1 MTIEM
6 KRIFLTL
13 AVLMTF
19 VSAYAQEEDALKAN
33 EPIRSSLSVGTSF
46 ISMSGLGNNQSIGPL
61 FSMRYSSVFGKN
73 GNWRTNVG
81 VVTNF
86 NNITYMPITVTN
98 VLFPQS
104 KHHIEYGGGIILRRD
119 LYSQLYG
126 PSEGINKK
134 ATDIAG
140 AILPISYIYE
150 GENGFSF
157 EIGVTFMYNNFQQPY
172 NPMLPSLWMY

>member
-1 MTIEM
+1 M

-19 VSAYAQEEDALKAN
+19 VSAYAQEEAIQKAV
-33 EPIRSSLSVGTSF
+33 EPSRNSLSIGTSI
-46 ISMSGLGNNQSIGPL
+46 ISMSGFGNNQAIGPL
-61 FSMRYSSVFGKN
+61 FSMKYSSVFGKN

-86 NNITYMPITVTN
+86 NNITLMPITVTN

-126 PSEGINKK
+126 QNEGINRK
-134 ATDIAG
+134 ATDIAGG

-172 NPMLPSLWMY
+172 NPMLPSLCMY

>member
-13 AVLMTF
+13 AIVMIF
-19 VSAYAQEEDALKAN
+19 VSAYAQEDGVLKAD
-33 EPIRSSLSVGTSF
+33 EPNRSSLSIGTTI
-46 ISMSGLGNNQSIGPL
+46 ISMPSFGSNQAIGPL
-61 FSMRYSSVFGKN
+61 FSMKYSSAFGKY

-104 KHHIEYGGGIILRRD
+104 KHHIDYGGGIILRRD